1 MKGGL
6 FDWRYYFWL
15 IPLDVAVV
23 LFLIAPSPLNFYEV
37 TRWIILAL
45 ISHAAMA
52 IPFMVFKKLS
62 WITESLKREIC
73 AMIFV
78 GLVRG
83 FAILDFG
90 LLMDLPQLEPYLLR
104 PLNSSV
110 VIPTWFVITHFL
122 IGSRRNFAEDYR
134 ALYLKIVREKLE
146 RVDSANSKINISEIE
161 LRIEQ
166 TLAPL
171 RAKIEELHGSK
182 ISPAR
187 LAEEAM
193 IIQSH
198 VEEKIR
204 PLSHEL
210 WQKRLI
216 RAPTLRHFR
225 LFSIIIYQTRLPIG
239 ATILPMSVFSI
250 VGLASF
256 MQISD
261 IIIHG
266 LINLFLYL
274 FIYLIYYYTFS
285 RSTNYALNNSLTFLT
300 CLFFPILISNL
311 FVKVFQLTPI
321 PILGQIVST
330 SLYFALL
337 LSFSASL
344 AVSQYHQEIM
354 LVLRQQLE
362 KVMIHSSEE
371 ESAEIAFRF
380 AKYLHGEVQSELL
393 SASMIMNQAA
403 QTQNNRLGRKGIERT
418 SKILRRSHSEY
429 VVGTKLLPEEKIQ
442 KIVDAW
448 AGIAEIE
455 ITIQEEVSA
464 HQEIL
469 LVFSEVIEELV
480 SNSVRHGGA
489 NIINIELALIDGVV
503 KATFTDNG
511 GVSKSGKRGMGSL
524 LLLSKIEVLMSESTV
539 TGNVLIFKFLNSVR

>member
-1 MKGGL
+1 MRGGL
-6 FDWRYYFWL
+6 FNWRYYFWL

-23 LFLIAPSPLNFYEV
+23 LFLIARSPLNFNEV
-37 TRWIILAL
+37 IRWIILAL

-52 IPFMVFKKLS
+52 IPFVVFKKLS
-62 WITESLKREIC
+62 WITESIKREIC

-90 LLMDLPQLEPYLLR
+90 LLMDLPQIEPYLLR
-104 PLNSSV
+104 PLNSAAV
-110 VIPTWFVITHFL
+110 VPTWFVITHFL

-134 ALYLKIVREKLE
+134 ALYLKIIREKLE
-146 RVDSANSKINISEIE
+146 RIGSTNSTINISEIE

-171 RAKIEELHGSK
+171 RAKIEELHGSR

-216 RAPTLRHFR
+216 RAPTLNVLR
-225 LFSIIIYQTRLPIG
+225 LFLIIVYQTRLPIG
-239 ATILPMSVFSI
+239 ATMVPISVFSI
-250 VGLASF
+250 VGSASF
-256 MQISD
+256 MKISEAF
-261 IIIHG
+261 IYG
-266 LINLFLYL
+266 AVNLSSYIL
-274 FIYLIYYYTFS
+274 IYLIYHYTFLL
-285 RSTNYALNNSLTFLT
+285 TAQHAFNNSLTFLT
-300 CLFFPILISNL
+300 CLFFPLLVTNLIG
-311 FVKVFQLTPI
+311 KVFQFTPM
-321 PILGQIVST
+321 PILAQIIST
-330 SLYFALL
+330 CLFFALL
-337 LSFSASL
+337 LSFSASV
-344 AVSQYHQEIM
+344 AVSHYHQEIM
-354 LVLRQQLE
+354 LILRQQLE
-362 KVMIHSSEE
+362 KVMIHSNEE
-371 ESAEIAFRF
+371 ESGEIASRF

-393 SASMIMNQAA
+393 SASLIMNQAA

-418 SKILRRSHSEY
+418 SEILRRSHSEY
-429 VVGTKLLPEEKIQ
+429 VVGTKILPEEKIQ

-448 AGIAEIE
+448 AGIAEVE
-455 ITIQEEVSA
+455 ITIQEGISA
-464 HQEIL
+464 YQDIL

-480 SNSVRHGGA
+480 SNSVRHGNA
-489 NIINIELALIDGVV
+489 NVINIELALIDGVV
-503 KATFTDNG
+503 KASFIDNG
-511 GVSKSGKRGMGSL
+511 GVSKSKKRGMGSQ
-524 LLLSKIEVLMSESTV
+524 LLLSKIEILKSESTQE
-539 TGNVLIFKFLNSVR
+539 GNVLHFKFLE